1 MNYLANMTGNKHI
14 KAIAP
19 VLSKLSM
26 GEKMNLLRGKASQ
39 DTITKVFKEAPQEQ
53 LAKIAKNF
61 DNSPSSV
68 NMMKELAKKID
79 LKDEV
84 DRNKLTYL
92 AKQANMKD
100 DDIKEI
106 LGNLGTNTNA
116 NKKVSI
122 NDISEIIQK
131 HGEPIKDTEDNEKS
145 EDTEPKKKIKD
156 IDTPYIRDTDI
167 ATKLRDI
174 TRTIK
179 KSEKGYK
186 ISQDDKEKFDR
197 TVDEL
202 KNTDNGNED
211 KDEIDK
217 YLNNISDLTNKIK
230 NDANDLINSN
240 KTIIEFSKYASLFRF
255 CLVVMISLCIFIYI
269 VIVIL
274 STINVIYLLIKI
286 INTIINLFYNTVITN
301 EQTLSY
307 SSKQIVK
314 CTKNNYKYDLFNI
327 LAEQQTALTIFN
339 TIIYIIYIL
348 MAYVIMYILCVIY
361 VQIMRYTHKL
371 QGTIADIDPKYLL
384 LSIIGIL
391 LIFSVI
397 HLLIYKFLFK
407 NMAMSNYKDINK
419 FELEINNKITNI
431 VSTKYNNN
439 NECSKFF
446 ELLSDT
452 SKRNELD
459 TFFSTKVK
467 TIKVDTEN
475 NIRKYLMMYNIYMY
489 FEEYLYMND
498 STKDKIKLYFGID
511 KDTTDENENGHE
523 QTSFIGLLD
532 SNERKL
538 LKSYHEE
545 LPFHSLIPK
554 QYIDDYQPITEEI
567 AAAIASINKYIIKYS
582 GTFFPFL
589 ITCVYIF
596 LICIY
601 NIYTLY
607 IIFKFINETESENIF
622 LTFIYSLSHKY
633 IYYLERLYSF
643 IFNK

>member
-419 FELEINNKITNI
+419 FEIEIDVKLTNI
-431 VSTKYNNN
+431 ISTKYNNN

-446 ELLSDT
+446 ELLTDT

-459 TFFSTKVK
+459 TFFSTKIK
-467 TIKVDTEN
+467 TVKVDTEN

-498 STKDKIKLYFGID
+498 ITKDKIKRYFGID
-511 KDTTDENENGHE
+511 NDTTDENENALE
-523 QTSFIGLLD
+523 PITFIGLLD

-607 IIFKFINETESENIF
+607 IIFKFINETESDNIF